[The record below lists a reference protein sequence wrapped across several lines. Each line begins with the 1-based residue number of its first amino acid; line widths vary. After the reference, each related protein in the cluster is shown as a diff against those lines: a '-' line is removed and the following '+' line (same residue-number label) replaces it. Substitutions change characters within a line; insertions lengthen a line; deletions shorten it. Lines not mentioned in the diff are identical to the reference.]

1 MKFYFL
7 QQRQCNDSSLAKNIF
22 VHSDIYNY
30 STRQNKAE
38 QGRTVD
44 QRFEKWIKGSSEK
57 KFIGKKVHRKKSSS
71 EKGS

>member
-7 QQRQCNDSSLAKNIF
+7 QQRQSNKSSLAKRIF

-38 QGRTVD
+38 QWV
-44 QRFEKWIKGSSEK
+44 KGSNSRL
-57 KFIGKKVHRKKSSS
+57 KVHRKKSSPG
-71 EKGS
+71 KGS